1 MRKTSTQSLP
11 VKNSSCQ
18 TGAIH
23 QTDQCKQLEQL
34 ANMLAECSDRLD
46 EISQF
51 KFIGQ
56 NDEWTDT
63 LCDLINETTRAEG
76 FVAQM
81 FGYALILSQNKHLA
95 L

>member
-1 MRKTSTQSLP
+1 MRKPKEQSLP
-11 VKNSSCQ
+11 AKSSSCQ
-18 TGAIH
+18 TGMIH

-51 KFIGQ
+51 KFVMQ
-56 NDEWTDT
+56 NDEWTDK
-63 LCDLINETTRAEG
+63 LCDMINETTRAEG